1 MSDRLTVDHLANEIR
16 RMDGSHSLGAGALAE
31 CLLPW
36 LAEHDRE
43 KDDRIEALE
52 AARDGY
58 RALSRNHNA
67 DAVAQRGRADRADA
81 RLARVTDDSMLERIA
96 PLIADMTACGHCD
109 GSCGQCREDARRV
122 LATIRAVAADSETV
136 VNRDDDGKVVAAD
149 EQEAP
154 NA

>member
-1 MSDRLTVDHLANEIR
+1 MSEYVSPKIASHLRN
-16 RMDGSHSLGAGALAE
+16 LARDVAYTE
-31 CLLPW
+31 GH
-36 LAEHDRE
+36 ASVMRAAA
-43 KDDRIEALE
+43 DRIESLDAE
-52 AARDGY
+52 RDGY